1 MNMSL
6 QPDNETI
13 GPVELDDEKRRL
25 GLEIKTRRTELNMSL
40 RDLATM
46 TGLSPTFISSL
57 ERGIGNPT
65 LDSLRKVAN
74 ALNAPIFRL
83 IGGAADRS
91 PVVRQGER
99 KHLTLPP
106 AHVRFEIMTPT
117 LTRKMVA
124 FQVRATSAEGD
135 LVVQPLAEPTEEF
148 LLVLAGRLRIVLAGE
163 AYELEPGD
171 SAYFEGRELESLHV
185 VSDGEACYI
194 SAITPP
200 VF

>member
-1 MNMSL
+1 MGVRM
-6 QPDNETI
+6 DTETI
-13 GPVELDDEKRRL
+13 GAVEMDDEKRKL
-25 GLEIKTRRTELNMSL
+25 GLEIKTRRGELGMSL
-40 RDLATM
+40 HDLATV

-74 ALNAPIFRL
+74 ALNMPIFRL

-91 PVVRQGER
+91 PVVRHDER
-99 KHLTLPP
+99 IHLTLPP
-106 AHVRFEIMTPT
+106 GHVRFEIMTPT

-124 FQVRATSAEGD
+124 FQVRATSAEGN

-148 LLVLAGRLRIVLAGE
+148 LVVISGTLRVALAGQ

-171 SAYFEGRELESLHV
+171 SAYFEGRDLESIHV
-185 VSDGEACYI
+185 VGDGEACYI

>member
-1 MNMSL
+1 MSL
-6 QPDNETI
+6 QPE
-13 GPVELDDEKRRL
+13 VELGGQFEVDDDNRRL
-25 GLEIKTRRTELNMSL
+25 GLEIKARRTALGMSL
-40 RDLATM
+40 RDLATQ

-65 LDSLRKVAN
+65 LDSLRKVSN
-74 ALNAPIFRL
+74 ALNMPIFRL

-91 PVVRQGER
+91 PIVRHDER

-106 AHVRFEIMTPT
+106 GHVRFEIMTPT

-124 FQVRATSAEGD
+124 FQVRATANEGD
-135 LVVQPLAEPTEEF
+135 LVVQPLVEPTEE
-148 LLVLAGRLRIVLAGE
+148 LLVVLSGRLRLELAGQVYMLE
-163 AYELEPGD
+163 AGD
-171 SAYFEGRELESLHV
+171 SAYFEGRDLESIRV
-185 VSDGEACYI
+185 VGDGEACYI

>member
-1 MNMSL
+1 MSF
-6 QPDNETI
+6 QPDTDTI
-13 GPVELDDEKRRL
+13 SSLEPDDEKRRL
-25 GLEIKTRRTELNMSL
+25 GLEIKTRRSELGMSL
-40 RDLATM
+40 RDLATL
-46 TGLSPTFISSL
+46 TSLSPTFISSL

-74 ALNAPIFRL
+74 ALNVPVFRL

-91 PVVRQGER
+91 PVVRHSER

-106 AHVRFEIMTPT
+106 GHVRFEIMTPT

-124 FQVRATSAEGD
+124 FQVRATPSHGN

-148 LLVLAGRLRIVLAGE
+148 LVVLAGRLRIVLAGQ

-171 SAYFEGRELESLHV
+171 SVYFEGRDLESLHV
-185 VSDGEACYI
+185 VSEEEASYI